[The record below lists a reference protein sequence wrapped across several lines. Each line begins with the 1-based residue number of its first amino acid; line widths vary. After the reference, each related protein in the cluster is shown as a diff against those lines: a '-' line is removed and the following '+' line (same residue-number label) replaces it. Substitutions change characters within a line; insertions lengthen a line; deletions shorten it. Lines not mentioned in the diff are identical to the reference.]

1 MNRILAVFA
10 IASCFAVS
18 SIADQ
23 DVIVLAID
31 NISTGVTYST
41 DTSDSVGGW
50 IDRVFINM
58 TIGTNFYTNSVTL
71 IASNTYTSEQR
82 TIIPAAY
89 LSWNTNV
96 SVYPRVATVTTAG
109 VVITNSGDMFPLY
122 DDVLML
128 KCFGASSTNKNIK
141 AYIYT
146 K

>member
-1 MNRILAVFA
+1 MKRILAVFA

-31 NISTGVTYST
+31 NISTSATYST
-41 DTSDSVGGW
+41 ATSDSVGGW
-50 IDRVFINM
+50 VERVFVDA
-58 TIGTNFYTNSVTL
+58 TIGTNFYTNSLML
-71 IASNTYTSEQR
+71 IASNTYTGEQR
-82 TIIPAAY
+82 TIIPATVVSY
-89 LSWNTNV
+89 NTNV

-128 KCFGASSTNKNIK
+128 KCMGASSTNKNTK